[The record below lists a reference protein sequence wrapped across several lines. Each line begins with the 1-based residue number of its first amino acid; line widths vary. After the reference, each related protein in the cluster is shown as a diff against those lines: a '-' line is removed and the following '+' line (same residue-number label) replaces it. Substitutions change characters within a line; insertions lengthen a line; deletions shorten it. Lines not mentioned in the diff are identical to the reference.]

1 LQPALL
7 KLILA
12 AGTVNRECGTETAM
26 GVGSGDFHE
35 KAVMSKNISTLFFLA
50 NSIND
55 LPRRRLLI
63 QSC

>member
-7 KLILA
+7 KLSLA
-12 AGTVNRECGTETAM
+12 AGTVNRECGTETAI
-26 GVGSGDFHE
+26 VGSGEFHE
-35 KAVMSKNISTLFFLA
+35 KAVMPKKISTLFFLA

-55 LPRRRLLI
+55 LPRRSLLI